1 MDNGLCLWTDTFYLF
16 DKITSF
22 KCNLVWFIN
31 AVIYIF
37 LKSKVS
43 KNKTDISKTLVVLS
57 DIGIFT
63 SGIFI
68 KIIMGHLNT

>member
-1 MDNGLCLWTDTFYLF
+1 MDNELCLWTDAFYLF

-22 KCNLVWFIN
+22 KCNLIWFIN

-43 KNKTDISKTLVVLS
+43 KSKTDISETLVVLS
-57 DIGIFT
+57 DSGIFT

-68 KIIMGHLNT
+68 KTILGHLNT